1 MGATLTGSSYTDEA
15 CVCLC
20 QRSVWSMELSVAA
33 GRKAV
38 LDLLP
43 RFKANLEK
51 KGALAEARFDGCRL
65 SQHPGLDR

>member
-1 MGATLTGSSYTDEA
+1 
-15 CVCLC
+15 
-20 QRSVWSMELSVAA
+20 MELSVAA